1 MFVKFLISTVIFY
14 SLLFL
19 AGCSKDES
27 PISPISTYRGVF
39 VLYEGTSSPGS
50 GDYAFIDFDDNS
62 VSYDLFQN
70 SNSNATL
77 GLYPDGMMLYGTDLY
92 VTSQGNYG
100 HQGRMLRINASD
112 NKLKD
117 TLSFGANPYDFA
129 LALGYLFV
137 TNLAASNVTKIDI
150 RTMNLQNNIEVG
162 LNPASIIHAVSN
174 LYVTKTS
181 YTSENSVA
189 IINPFN
195 DHVTK
200 VYLPAPPVSAAFMFD
215 GVYVSS
221 YTRKKLYLI
230 DTTLAP
236 TQTKDSFA
244 IQTVY
249 PALTDVVAGQYP
261 YLYIVNSQV
270 GSFGSTGKLVY
281 RFNVLTR
288 EASLLI
294 NDPTIVNI
302 YGIAYDDFD
311 SKIYIAD
318 AMSGAEGGV
327 VRVYRADGSHIRDF
341 DIYGLYPRKFAFR
354 H

>member
-1 MFVKFLISTVIFY
+1 
-14 SLLFL
+14 LF
-19 AGCSKDES
+19 
-27 PISPISTYRGVF
+27 
-39 VLYEGTSSPGS
+39 
-50 GDYAFIDFDDNS
+50 
-62 VSYDLFQN
+62 
-70 SNSNATL
+70 
-77 GLYPDGMMLYGTDLY
+77 
-92 VTSQGNYG
+92 
-100 HQGRMLRINASD
+100 RIIASD
-112 NKLKD
+112 SKLKD
-117 TLSFGANPYDFA
+117 TLSFGVNPYDFA
-129 LALGYLFV
+129 LALGCLFV
-137 TNLAASNVTKIDI
+137 TNVTGSNVTRIDI
-150 RTMNLQNNIEVG
+150 GTLSIQNDNIQVG
-162 LNPASIIHAVSN
+162 PNPASIIHAVSN
-174 LYVTKTS
+174 LYVTKMS
-181 YTSENSVA
+181 YTTENSVA

-200 VYLPAPPVSAAFMFD
+200 VYLPSPPVSAAFMFD

-230 DTTLAP
+230 DTILAP